1 MKYQEFLDWV
11 DIEKFS
17 EACNN
22 ICHASVLNESTNR
35 MMKEKFIIGAMQKC
49 NHKNNIEWTD
59 ERDFDIK
66 FLDWEDD
73 TIEVKTGNNPMFSPK
88 TGKPK
93 KQISI
98 KLKNVYESRN
108 QRTTLD
114 KSFDHLMVVQ
124 IQGTFAVGFV
134 DYKTVQEHLVMLT
147 DGFLVRIPFE
157 KIKIIYKKDM
167 REKDPSWTINFDPK
181 TWVLDQLRE
190 AGL

>member
-66 FLDWEDD
+66 FLDWDDD

-147 DGFLVRIPFE
+147 DGFLVRMPFE
-157 KIKIIYKKDM
+157 KIKIVYKKDM

>member
-73 TIEVKTGNNPMFSPK
+73 TVEVKTGNNPMFSPK

-147 DGFLVRIPFE
+147 DGFLVRMPFE

>member
-147 DGFLVRIPFE
+147 DGFLVRMPFE

>member
-108 QRTTLD
+108 QRITLD

-147 DGFLVRIPFE
+147 DGFLVRMPFE